1 MKVRFSILVIATL
14 MVLSSCFNSFESDFE
29 KIVERD
35 DRLVKEHLQRNNI
48 DAEATPLGFYFL
60 KELEIEDAKNIQ
72 NGDTI
77 GVYFEI
83 KTLQGQLIASYL
95 DESLPPKLFAHRE
108 GGLIPRA
115 MNFASGLAREGET
128 LQLFVPSYLA
138 YQDYGFQQLIF
149 PNSNLNIRV
158 KYAKIYKRQDI
169 EEIEEAMM
177 VNYLEANN
185 LEGFQRTEE
194 GLYLK
199 ILSEGD
205 ADSPAAG
212 PDDMVFFTFQ
222 LFQLGEAES
231 ISEITNESNPFQ
243 FALGRSDNLDF
254 LDLVITGLKTGA
266 EFEVIAPSHLAFGA
280 TTQVFPFQI
289 RKDLFA
295 RNFIPRIAR
304 PFEPVRM
311 KGKVVQ
317 VGD

>member
-48 DAEATPLGFYFL
+48 DAEVTPLGFYFL

-169 EEIEEAMM
+169 EEIEEALM